1 MHDISRCNALPDQ
14 AGIARHC
21 HVRAVRACAIQPGRS
36 TMVQTRSTAVAISAL
51 LAVLGLGGCASFCG
65 APSGGPPPPPAPPQA
80 QRGPPPPPPPS
91 ASDLA
96 AMQAC
101 AREQGIASP
110 PPAAATPHPDA
121 PAQGMDRSA
130 FERCLA
136 SKGVS
141 WPTPMP
147 GGPWRD
153 GPAPDG
159 PHGPGE
165 PHGPPPH
172 DPDFDAAL
180 QACATAQ
187 GIALPAPDA
196 PPLGPPPPALSQC
209 LEAEGFAPPPRHG

>member
-1 MHDISRCNALPDQ
+1 
-14 AGIARHC
+14 
-21 HVRAVRACAIQPGRS
+21 
-36 TMVQTRSTAVAISAL
+36 
-51 LAVLGLGGCASFCG
+51 
-65 APSGGPPPPPAPPQA
+65 
-80 QRGPPPPPPPS
+80 
-91 ASDLA
+91 
-96 AMQAC
+96 
-101 AREQGIASP
+101 
-110 PPAAATPHPDA
+110 
-121 PAQGMDRSA
+121 MDHSA

-153 GPAPDG
+153 GPSPDG

-196 PPLGPPPPALSQC
+196 PPLVPPPPALSQC

>member
-1 MHDISRCNALPDQ
+1 
-14 AGIARHC
+14 
-21 HVRAVRACAIQPGRS
+21 
-36 TMVQTRSTAVAISAL
+36 
-51 LAVLGLGGCASFCG
+51 
-65 APSGGPPPPPAPPQA
+65 
-80 QRGPPPPPPPS
+80 
-91 ASDLA
+91 
-96 AMQAC
+96 
-101 AREQGIASP
+101 
-110 PPAAATPHPDA
+110 
-121 PAQGMDRSA
+121 MDRSA

-136 SKGVS
+136 SKGVR

-153 GPAPDG
+153 GPAPNG